1 MQFIKSEIKK
11 HGALVALIGW
21 LTLSAG
27 AIVCHIA
34 LMAFLKTILSMG
46 V

>member
-1 MQFIKSEIKK
+1 MNFIKQEIKK

-27 AIVCHIA
+27 TILCHIA
-34 LMAFLKTILSMG
+34 LMAMLRVLFTI
-46 V
+46 

>member
-1 MQFIKSEIKK
+1 MNFIKQEIKK

-27 AIVCHIA
+27 AILCHIA
-34 LMAFLKTILSMG
+34 LMAMLRVLFTI
-46 V
+46 

>member
-11 HGALVALIGW
+11 QGATVALIGW

-27 AIVCHIA
+27 AIICHIA

>member
-34 LMAFLKTILSMG
+34 LMAFLKTILAMG

>member
-1 MQFIKSEIKK
+1 MNFIKQEIKK

-27 AIVCHIA
+27 AILCHIA
-34 LMAFLKTILSMG
+34 LMAMLRILFTI
-46 V
+46 

>member
-46 V
+46 E

>member
-1 MQFIKSEIKK
+1 MNFIKSEIKK

-21 LTLSAG
+21 LSLSAG

-34 LMAFLKTILSMG
+34 LMAFLKTMLSMG
-46 V
+46 A

>member
-1 MQFIKSEIKK
+1 MDFIKSEIRK

-27 AIVCHIA
+27 AILCHIA
-34 LMAFLKTILSMG
+34 LMAMLRVLFTI
-46 V
+46 

>member
-1 MQFIKSEIKK
+1 MNFIKSEIKK

-21 LTLSAG
+21 LSLSAL

-34 LMAFLKTILSMG
+34 LMAFLKTILLMG
-46 V
+46 A

>member
-1 MQFIKSEIKK
+1 MNFIKSEIKK

-27 AIVCHIA
+27 AILCHIA
-34 LMAFLKTILSMG
+34 LMAMLRVLFTI
-46 V
+46 